1 MLKKKQTVSDPY
13 LACKG
18 KIKHF
23 TAFSCLVTDPKY
35 SLKLDPPTHGHITQC
50 FTPSGG
56 KRQII
61 KIEYSLEAQIHTHTV
76 KPSYPWNYQNFLQY
90 NKNRGRKKEQLRREK
105 EHERVIVKH

>member
-1 MLKKKQTVSDPY
+1 MLKNKQTTADPY

-35 SLKLDPPTHGHITQC
+35 SLKLVPPTYGHITQC

-56 KRQII
+56 NRQII
-61 KIEYSLEAQIHTHTV
+61 NILYSLEAQIHTHS
-76 KPSYPWNYQNFLQY
+76 KAKLSMELSKLSAIQ
-90 NKNRGRKKEQLRREK
+90 
-105 EHERVIVKH
+105 

>member
-1 MLKKKQTVSDPY
+1 MLKNKQTTADPY

-35 SLKLDPPTHGHITQC
+35 SLKLVPPTYGHITQC

-56 KRQII
+56 NRQII
-61 KIEYSLEAQIHTHTV
+61 KIEYSLEAQIHIA
-76 KPSYPWNYQNFLQY
+76 KPSCPWNYQNFLQY
-90 NKNRGRKKEQLRREK
+90 NKNRERKKEQLRRER
-105 EHERVIVKH
+105 EQERVLVKH